1 MTMTTNKYKFIL
13 FSVLVLSMIVP
24 YAGINLA
31 IASQNTE
38 EKINVG
44 KVADGTYNE
53 DLAFQRATQLVN
65 IYDEKIHEKA
75 ELEQKLAAKE
85 LAYEESIKNAK
96 FIEAYNFLVDIQAI
110 KSQISDLQVG
120 IDEIIQEHNEIQEEN
135 MKLYYIEPTLYDK
148 YVTAKDYVENKI
160 HKQYWD
166 GKSFEES
173 QDAFPLVGA
182 GINHKQKAIEFT
194 LFKGVENSTKKD
206 QYIAIIDELMPKDTP
221 WFVTY
226 EDYATSVACAS
237 RTSPCSPYIGGV
249 QIGIVGDGVCT
260 LGIQATRSGVNG
272 FVTAGH
278 CANQALSGADVSQPA
293 SGLIVGDLV
302 IHTFFNNSPCDCAF
316 ISDRSTSPAVD
327 NAIFQSGTSTYT
339 PVTATSAGG
348 QAGQQV
354 KKSGVTTGNTL
365 GTVTST
371 SVSTTYDGATITNL
385 VRSTMNVDCGDSG
398 APVTNGL
405 GSSFYG
411 IVVAKSGS
419 CGVTTN
425 IAYHSPYDRITSYL
439 NANPVLG

>member
-1 MTMTTNKYKFIL
+1 M
-13 FSVLVLSMIVP
+13 VVP
-24 YAGINLA
+24 YTGINLA

-53 DLAFQRATQLVN
+53 DLAFQRATELVN
-65 IYDEKIHEKA
+65 TYDEKRQEKS

-85 LAYEESIKNAK
+85 LAYDESIKNAE
-96 FIEAYNFLVDIQAI
+96 FIEAYNLLVDIQAI
-110 KSQISDLQVG
+110 KSQINDLQIE
-120 IDEIIQEHNEIQEEN
+120 IDEITQEYNEIQEEN
-135 MKLYYIEPTLYDK
+135 MKLYYIEPALYDK
-148 YVTAKDYVENKI
+148 YVTAKDEVENKI
-160 HKQYWD
+160 HKQYWE
-166 GKSFEES
+166 GKSFDES
-173 QDAFPLVGA
+173 QAAFPLVGA
-182 GINHKQKAIEFT
+182 GIDHKQKAVEIT
-194 LFKGVENSTKKD
+194 LYKGIENSTKKD
-206 QYIAIIDELMPKDTP
+206 QYIAIIDELMPKDIP

-226 EDYATSVACAS
+226 EDYAAPVACTS

-249 QIGIVGDGVCT
+249 QIGIQNDSTCT

-278 CANQALSGADVSQPA
+278 CANNGPSGADVSQPG
-293 SGLIVGDLV
+293 SGLVVGDLV

-316 ISDRSTSPAVD
+316 ISDRAASPAVD
-327 NAIFQSGTSTYT
+327 NAIFQSSSSTYT

-371 SVSTTYDGATITNL
+371 SISRTYDGVTITNL
-385 VRSTMNVDCGDSG
+385 VRSTMTVNCGDSG

-405 GSSFYG
+405 GSSFFG
-411 IVVAKSGS
+411 IVAAKDGANCVVSN
-419 CGVTTN
+419 VT
-425 IAYHSPYDRITSYL
+425 YHSPYDRITSYL